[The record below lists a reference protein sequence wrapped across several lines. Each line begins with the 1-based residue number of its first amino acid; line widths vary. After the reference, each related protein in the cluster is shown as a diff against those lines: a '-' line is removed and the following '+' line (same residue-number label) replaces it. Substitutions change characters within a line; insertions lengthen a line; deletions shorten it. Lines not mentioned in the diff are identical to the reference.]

1 MAIVILILLSLL
13 LVPLIL
19 HCIDGQAL
27 LWFNF
32 IFWYAALIAPSLI
45 LSFFGLSWSSSRVLS
60 LLLFS
65 FPLYLLGNFFSI
77 PFHWSYWLILCVVG
91 IILCLSKKSNVSK
104 LEFIKSEVFFLSVF
118 NIFLVINAFHPA
130 LYWGEKPMDISTL
143 GYFLKLSIGPITDP
157 WAYGTKLQ
165 YYSLG
170 YFSWSW
176 PAKLAMMGL
185 EQAYVYSIAGV
196 AAMTAFGANE
206 FYQFFSKKYSRFLA
220 ILFIFIGTLG
230 VLNSLSQES
239 VFGSLSAFW
248 YATRIFSFNHFAEF
262 PLWSFV
268 FSDLHPHMMAYP
280 LLILVFSTLIK
291 AIKAKPENDQLV
303 IASLSLI
310 LLPWLN
316 AWDFLVMMGL
326 ASLILLS
333 YTKEVFTK
341 RYIITTILICLSGLS
356 AFSFLSSASRT
367 SIFGLAPSA
376 GLYGLVLHFLVP
388 ILAIFFVAYRLKN
401 KRMWLLSAYLILLV
415 LIVDNIIFMDRVNT
429 VFKFMTTLGICL
441 SLFIPVVPL
450 LLKGKAR
457 LISQLSIGIMVLL
470 NLLLI
475 PMIISSKPFPVK
487 IPSLQ
492 GFSFLKYSLPSDSKI
507 IEFLN
512 QQNDL
517 SLILEYPGNS
527 FNYQASRISAFTGNP
542 LWLGWDNH
550 VVLRGKTWK
559 TILDRKQWIDGMYK
573 SPDALMVHSQLSTN
587 DIRFV
592 IVGPTEQEHYD
603 TDGLEKFSKYPDLF
617 RPVLSHLSSTLFEV
631 ISK

>member
-1 MAIVILILLSLL
+1 MILILLSLL
-13 LVPLIL
+13 LVPLVL
-19 HCIDGQAL
+19 HCVDGQAS

-32 IFWYAALIAPSLI
+32 IFWYAGLIAPSFI
-45 LSFFGLSWSSSRVLS
+45 LSSIGLSWSSSRVLS

-77 PFHWSYWLILCVVG
+77 PFHWSYWLIVCLVG
-91 IILCLSKKSNVSK
+91 LVLWITKKSNITK
-104 LEFIKSEVFFLSVF
+104 EELIKFEVFFLTLF
-118 NIFLVINAFHPA
+118 NIILVINAFHPA
-130 LYWGEKPMDISTL
+130 LYWGEKPMDVSTL
-143 GYFLKLSIGPITDP
+143 GYFLKLNWGPISDP

-165 YYSLG
+165 YYALG

-176 PAKLAMMGL
+176 PAKLSMMGL

-196 AAMTAFGANE
+196 AAMTGFAANE
-206 FYQFFSKKYSRFLA
+206 FYQFFSKKHSKVLA
-220 ILFIFIGTLG
+220 TIFIFVGTLG

-239 VFGSLSAFW
+239 IFGSLSAFW
-248 YATRIFSFNHFAEF
+248 AATRIFSFNHFAEF

-280 LLILVFSTLIK
+280 LLILVFSTLLN
-291 AIKAKPENDQLV
+291 AIKIRPEKAQLL
-303 IASLSLI
+303 IATLSLI

-316 AWDFLVMMGL
+316 AWDFLLMMGL
-326 ASLILLS
+326 AALILLS
-333 YTKEVFTK
+333 YSKDVLN
-341 RYIITTILICLSGLS
+341 RSYIVPTFLICLSGIF

-367 SIFGLAPSA
+367 STFGFAPSA
-376 GLYGLVLHFLVP
+376 GLYGLVLHFLIPVLS
-388 ILAIFFVAYRLKN
+388 ISFVSYRLKN
-401 KRMWLLSAYLILLV
+401 KKMWLLFSYLVALV
-415 LIVDNIIFMDRVNT
+415 FIIDSIIFMDRVNT

-457 LISQLSIGIMVLL
+457 LLSQLSIGVMVLL

-492 GFSFLKYSLPSDSKI
+492 GFSFLKYSLPSDSKV
-507 IEFLN
+507 IEYLN
-512 QQNDL
+512 QQDNL
-517 SLILEYPGNS
+517 SLVLEYPGSS
-527 FNYQASRISAFTGNP
+527 FNYQASRISAFTGHP

-559 TILDRKQWIDGMYK
+559 AVLDRKQWIDGMYK
-573 SPDALMVHSQLSTN
+573 STDALMVHSELISIGIQY
-587 DIRFV
+587 V
-592 IVGPTEQEHYD
+592 IIGPTEQEHYQG
-603 TDGLEKFSKYPDLF
+603 DGLGKFSKYPDLF
-617 RPVLSHLSSTLFEV
+617 RPVVNHLSSTLFQV
-631 ISK
+631 ISQ

>member
-1 MAIVILILLSLL
+1 MILILLSLL
-13 LVPLIL
+13 LIPLVL

-32 IFWYAALIAPSLI
+32 IFWYAGLIAPSFI
-45 LSFFGLSWSSSRVLS
+45 LNTIGLSWSSSRVLS

-65 FPLYLLGNFFSI
+65 FPLYLLGNFFSV
-77 PFHWSYWLILCVVG
+77 PLHWSYWLIICVLGV
-91 IILCLSKKSNVSK
+91 ILCLFKKSNVTK
-104 LEFIKSEVFFLSVF
+104 LEFIKLEIFFLTVF

-143 GYFLKLSIGPITDP
+143 GYFLKMTIGPIIDP

-196 AAMTAFGANE
+196 AAMSAFAANE
-206 FYQFFSKKYSRFLA
+206 FYQFFSKKHSRFLSV
-220 ILFIFIGTLG
+220 LFIFIGTLG
-230 VLNSLSQES
+230 VLNSLSQDS
-239 VFGSLSAFW
+239 VFGSLGAFW
-248 YATRIFSFNHFAEF
+248 SATRIFSFNHFAEF

-280 LLILVFSTLIK
+280 LLILVFSSLIK
-291 AIKAKPENDQLV
+291 AIKIKPENDQLV

-326 ASLILLS
+326 ASFILLS
-333 YTKEVFTK
+333 YTKEIFTK
-341 RYIITTILICLSGLS
+341 KYIVATLLICVSGLS

-367 SIFGLAPSA
+367 STFGLAPTA
-376 GLYGLVLHFLVP
+376 GLFGLILHFLLP
-388 ILAIFFVAYRLKN
+388 ILAISFVSLRLKN
-401 KRMWLLSAYLILLV
+401 IRMWIVSGYLILLV
-415 LIVDNIIFMDRVNT
+415 IIVDNIIFMDRVNT

-457 LISQLSIGIMVLL
+457 LMSQLTIGIMILL

-512 QQNDL
+512 QQDRL

-527 FNYQASRISAFTGNP
+527 FNYQASRISAFTGHP

-559 TILDRKQWIDGMYK
+559 TVLERKQWIDGMYK
-573 SPDALMVHSQLSTN
+573 STDALMVHSQLISKG
-587 DIRFV
+587 IQYL
-592 IVGPTEQEHYD
+592 IVGPTEQEHYEGV
-603 TDGLEKFSKYPDLF
+603 GLDKFTQYPELF
-617 RPVLSHLSSTLFEV
+617 KPVISHLSSTLFEV
-631 ISK
+631 ISQ